1 MRGPSASIPARA
13 RHGPRPAANFHDVSK
28 APKSSVSASRRA
40 SGVTEDAVSAHLSTL
55 SQRRARGGVTQRKAQ
70 GAHYTPPALVDHL
83 IAEATDGWR
92 PSTPDWRLVDPA
104 CGSGNFLAAA
114 ARVLAPTTGQPREG
128 QAGERQPRGQ
138 TGGTSMA
145 AFLAERVFGVDID
158 PVAVRLARRSL
169 LALLPPRT
177 PVAVRRRVAR
187 ALAAHVVE
195 RDALSPEGARFLDAR
210 PFELILG
217 NPPFLNQLEKGT
229 AASRG
234 RARRIAS
241 ATDGAV
247 KRYTDLAAA
256 FLLTNLPR
264 LAEGGRLAFVM
275 PQSFLSTGDARGA
288 RAAALALAPLRS
300 IWSANES
307 LFEDANVRVC
317 ALVFARGP
325 ARPVRRAFGADFAPL
340 RGRGAQPRGGGTPP
354 SGAVGASWSALLAEA
369 FGAPRAGANV
379 DAEAGTIADIAHAT
393 ADFRDQYYGLRGAIR
408 EDGGGP
414 RLITTKHIDL
424 ARCGWGECEVRA
436 LGVRYTRPTIE
447 AGLLAGVKGMD
458 GWLDARC
465 VPKVL
470 VATQTKVI
478 EAWVDE
484 RGEAA
489 PLVPILTVT
498 LRGGTAVTRGS
509 ARPRGDAPPRGDALP
524 RGVDLWMLA
533 AAVASPVVAARAL
546 ALYAGSALSPGAI
559 KLSAKQLLA
568 MPLPRDRSAWRE
580 SARHFKAASAA
591 DSAAARDRA
600 LRDFAESSCAAHGL
614 DGRAQREVLAFWS
627 ARCGAR
633 A

>member
-1 MRGPSASIPARA
+1 MQARA

-40 SGVTEDAVSAHLSTL
+40 SGVTEDAVSAHLTTL
-55 SQRRARGGVTQRKAQ
+55 SLRRARGGVTQRKAQ
-70 GAHYTPPALVDHL
+70 GAHYTPAALVDHL
-83 IAEATDGWR
+83 VAEATRGWR
-92 PSTPDWRLVDPA
+92 PSGPGWRLVDPA

-114 ARVLAPTTGQPREG
+114 ARALAPTAGQP
-128 QAGERQPRGQ
+128 GERQPGEREPGERKAGEQQSRGQ
-138 TGGTSMA
+138 AGGTAMA

-177 PVAVRRRVAR
+177 PAAVRRRVAR
-187 ALAAHVVE
+187 ALAAHIVE
-195 RDALSPEGARFLDAR
+195 RDALSPEGARFLDER
-210 PFELILG
+210 PFDLILG

-275 PQSFLSTGDARGA
+275 PQSFLSTGDARAA
-288 RAAALALAPLRS
+288 RDAALAIAPLRS

-340 RGRGAQPRGGGTPP
+340 QGSGAPPRAQGAPP
-354 SGAVGASWSALLAEA
+354 SIAIGVSWSALLAEA
-369 FGAPRAGANV
+369 FGAPRAGADV
-379 DAEAGTIADIAHAT
+379 DAAAGTVADIAHAT

-408 EDGGGP
+408 EDGPGP

-424 ARCGWGECEVRA
+424 AHCGWGECEVRA

-447 AGLLAGVKGMD
+447 AGLLDGVKGMD
-458 GWLDARC
+458 GWLEARC

-489 PLVPILTVT
+489 PLVPIITVT
-498 LRGGTAVTRGS
+498 LRD
-509 ARPRGDAPPRGDALP
+509 ARPRAGAPSRGDAPS

-533 AAVASPVVAARAL
+533 AALASPVVAARAL

-568 MPLPRDRSAWRE
+568 MPLPRDRAAWRE

-591 DSAAARDRA
+591 ESAAARDRA

-614 DGRAQREVLAFWS
+614 DRRALRDVLAFWR

>member
-1 MRGPSASIPARA
+1 M
-13 RHGPRPAANFHDVSK
+13 SK

-40 SGVTEDAVSAHLSTL
+40 SGATEDAVSAHLATL

-70 GAHYTPPALVDHL
+70 GAHYTPAALVDHL
-83 IAEATDGWR
+83 VAEATDGWR

-114 ARVLAPTTGQPREG
+114 ARVLASTTGRH
-128 QAGERQPRGQ
+128 AGWA
-138 TGGTSMA
+138 GGTTMA

-177 PVAVRRRVAR
+177 PVTVRRRVAR
-187 ALAAHVVE
+187 ALSAHIVE
-195 RDALSPEGARFLDAR
+195 RDALSPEGTIFLDAR
-210 PFELILG
+210 PFDLILG

-288 RAAALALAPLRS
+288 RDAALALAPLRS

-325 ARPVRRAFGADFAPL
+325 ARAVRRAFGADFAPL
-340 RGRGAQPRGGGTPP
+340 RGRGAQPRGEGAQPRGAGAQLRRGGAPP
-354 SGAVGASWSALLAEA
+354 SGAAGESWSALLAEA
-369 FGAPRAGANV
+369 FGAPRAGADV

-408 EDGGGP
+408 EDGSGP

-436 LGVRYTRPTIE
+436 LGLRYTRPTIE

-498 LRGGTAVTRGS
+498 LRGAAVARGG
-509 ARPRGDAPPRGDALP
+509 ARP

-614 DGRAQREVLAFWS
+614 DGRALREVLAFWS